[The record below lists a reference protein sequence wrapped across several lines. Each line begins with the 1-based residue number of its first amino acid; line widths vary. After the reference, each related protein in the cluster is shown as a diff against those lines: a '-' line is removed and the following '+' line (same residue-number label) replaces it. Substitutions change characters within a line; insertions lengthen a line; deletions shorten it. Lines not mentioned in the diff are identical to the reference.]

1 MNEGLLFVEI
11 VIVFTLLLL
20 AQRIFGKAGVLAWIP
35 LATVTANILTLKNV
49 CLFGMNT
56 AAGSVMFASTFLATD
71 ILTECYGVKEAR
83 RGVLMG
89 LCGAVMFVVCSQIVL
104 CYIPSPI
111 DYASD
116 AMNGLFVLNL
126 RVSIASIAMYLVANM
141 ADVFLYEGLRRKTGG
156 SKMWLRNNL
165 STIVCNCAENFM
177 FVLLGFYGVYDFGQC
192 MNIAW
197 SISII
202 EAIVGICDTPFLYAA
217 LRMRNG

>member
-35 LATVTANILTLKNV
+35 LATVTANSLTLKNV

>member
-1 MNEGLLFVEI
+1 MNEVLLFAEI

-20 AQRIFGKAGVLAWIP
+20 AQRMFGKAGVLAWIP

-49 CLFGMNT
+49 ILFGMNT

-104 CYIPSPI
+104 RYIPSPI

-116 AMNGLFVLNL
+116 AMNGLFALNL
-126 RVSIASIAMYLVANM
+126 RVSIASITMYLVANM

-156 SKMWLRNNL
+156 RKMWLRNNL
-165 STIVCNCAENFM
+165 STIVCNCAENSCS
-177 FVLLGFYGVYDFGQC
+177 FVG
-192 MNIAW
+192 
-197 SISII
+197 
-202 EAIVGICDTPFLYAA
+202 
-217 LRMRNG
+217 

>member
-1 MNEGLLFVEI
+1 MNEVLLFAEI

-20 AQRIFGKAGVLAWIP
+20 AQRMFGKAGVLAWIP

-104 CYIPSPI
+104 RYIPSPI

-116 AMNGLFVLNL
+116 AMNGLFALNL
-126 RVSIASIAMYLVANM
+126 RVSMASIAMYLVANM

-156 SKMWLRNNL
+156 RKMWLRNNL

-192 MNIAW
+192 MDIAW

-202 EAIVGICDTPFLYAA
+202 EAVVGICDTPFLYAA

>member
-1 MNEGLLFVEI
+1 MNEVLLFAEI

-20 AQRIFGKAGVLAWIP
+20 AQRMFGKAGVLAWIP